1 MTDAAAPGSPAEVL
15 YPRFSLLLHRT
26 ASLWR
31 LALDRRLKP
40 FGFSQASWRVL
51 IALKWEAEGC
61 PQIRLAEQ
69 LGIEAPTLVRLLDRM
84 ESQGWVARQPDPR
97 DRRSKRVVLTPA
109 SLALAAEMEGQVEAL
124 RAELLAGYEPAALEA
139 AIAVLE
145 GVYDRAAASL
155 AGDAPVD
162 ASKGEI

>member
-1 MTDAAAPGSPAEVL
+1 M
-15 YPRFSLLLHRT
+15 
-26 ASLWR
+26 
-31 LALDRRLKP
+31 
-40 FGFSQASWRVL
+40 
-51 IALKWEAEGC
+51 
-61 PQIRLAEQ
+61 
-69 LGIEAPTLVRLLDRM
+69 
-84 ESQGWVARQPDPR
+84 ARQPDPR

-124 RAELLAGYEPAALEA
+124 RAELLVGYEPAALEA

-162 ASKGEI
+162 ASKGDV